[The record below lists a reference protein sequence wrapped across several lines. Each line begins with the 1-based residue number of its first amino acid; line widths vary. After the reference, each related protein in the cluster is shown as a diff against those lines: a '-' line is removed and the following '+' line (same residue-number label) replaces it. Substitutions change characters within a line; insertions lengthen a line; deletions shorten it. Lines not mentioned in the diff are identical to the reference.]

1 MKQKKYFAILILS
14 LFVSVLYAKPKPDYE
29 LVKDNLKLKVFR
41 KTGNFCLY
49 SLSARGKEKY
59 IPLYDDR
66 SLGRT
71 NKFYVYKDNKV
82 YELKKRISKPVKIEA
97 NEDSINIIYDF
108 DESFYVIQKLS
119 FTDKSYGTSGPLLKI
134 ETIIENTGGEIS
146 EFALKALFDTKL
158 GENRNIPLYTDLRAG
173 IFKETVLEPALEKDS
188 AVISA
193 NSDAACLFLINHTG
207 ASIPQHIYVANWERL
222 QSIKWQPSIVQGRLF
237 STKYFHNDSALLFVW
252 PKAALEP
259 LSKMTITMF
268 IGCYDFL
275 RKNIKAE
282 KEPDNKESEITAPQ
296 KNIEPESPQDSKDYE
311 KIKALVN
318 KILEIE
324 SNPDM
329 ASDEYINDLTKQADN
344 ALQNIQE

>member
-1 MKQKKYFAILILS
+1 MKQKKYFAALILG
-14 LFVSVLYAKPKPDYE
+14 LCVCVLYAKAQSDYE
-29 LVKDNLKLKVFR
+29 LVKDNLKLKVFK

-49 SLSARGKEKY
+49 NLSARGKEKY

-71 NKFYVYKDNKV
+71 NKFYIYKDKKV
-82 YELKKRISKPVKIEA
+82 YELKKRIRKPVKIEA

-108 DESFYVIQKLS
+108 AESFYVVQKLS
-119 FTDKSYGTSGPLLKI
+119 FTDKTYGTSGPLLKI
-134 ETIIENTGGEIS
+134 ETTIENTSGEIS
-146 EFALKALFDTKL
+146 EFALKALFDTNL
-158 GENRNIPLYTDLRAG
+158 GEDRRIPLYTDLRTG
-173 IFKETVLEPALEKDS
+173 IFKETLLEPAFEKDS

-207 ASIPQHIYVANWERL
+207 ASIPQNIYIANWERL
-222 QSIKWQPSIVQGRLF
+222 QSIKWQPAIVQGRLF

-252 PKAALEP
+252 PKTKLEP
-259 LSKMTITMF
+259 VSKMTITMF

-275 RKNIKAE
+275 RKDIMNE
-282 KEPDNKESEITAPQ
+282 KEPDYKEGEAAAPQ
-296 KNIEPESPQDSKDYE
+296 NKPEPARSQDLKDYE

-324 SNPDM
+324 ANPDM
-329 ASDEYINDLTKQADN
+329 ASDEYINDLTQQADN